1 MIPFTCYV
9 KVENI
14 IILTEGC
21 KDRKGIRQKTLLFYR
36 AECNKAP
43 RMINCTFRNN
53 SGRSVKVYKTQ
64 N

>member
-1 MIPFTCYV
+1 
-9 KVENI
+9 VENI
-14 IILTEGC
+14 IMLTEGC